1 MMKRSMMIAIMGLM
15 TTGPAMASFDLRI
28 TEMWPGNEPGNN
40 LTDDWFE
47 ITNFGDMA
55 WTQGV
60 DGDLYYDDDS
70 ADYTTADLISGITSI
85 APGESV
91 IAIDGDAAEFVAVWG
106 AANLVGVQI
115 GTFGGSGLSQGGDAV
130 TLWNTAAPPTAAD
143 SPTDF
148 QSYPD
153 ADLFGGQSYDVVEG
167 AFSGSL
173 PGVLTS
179 VVSNDVSQPAVGSP
193 GYLIPE
199 PASLG
204 VFGLTAMVLLRR
216 RDR

>member
-1 MMKRSMMIAIMGLM
+1 MRTFCDGGL
-15 TTGPAMASFDLRI
+15 F
-28 TEMWPGNEPGNN
+28 
-40 LTDDWFE
+40 
-47 ITNFGDMA
+47 
-55 WTQGV
+55 
-60 DGDLYYDDDS
+60 
-70 ADYTTADLISGITSI
+70 
-85 APGESV
+85 SV
-91 IAIDGDAAEFVAVWG
+91 IVKVAVLF
-106 AANLVGVQI
+106 APDSLTVSDVGVTVKPASLSLLMI

-143 SPTDF
+143 SPIDF
-148 QSYPD
+148 ESYPD

-179 VVSNDVSQPAVGSP
+179 VVSNDVSQLAVGSP